1 MVFAPFLIMFRE
13 GLEAALII
21 AILIAYLNKTNKSE
35 FKKYVWGGTGLAIIL
50 SVVIGAV
57 LVFTLGELK
66 GVAEQLFEGVAALL
80 ATVVLTA
87 MIFWMAKN
95 AKNIRTELQQKIDT
109 IVSNKYTIG
118 LAALAFIAVF
128 REGIETV
135 LFLTASYGVDF
146 GGTTLG
152 IILGLIPVLIIA
164 FLLLK
169 GTVKLPLHKFFKYTG
184 VLLIVFAAGLFGF
197 GIHELMEV
205 GEGFGVQFGFLG
217 DHTYDVN
224 PKDATDAF
232 HEKGAVGSVFKA
244 LVGWDGNPENLRVIG
259 YVLYWLII
267 GGYFLRTYK
276 GISFRQTLKVKLGR
290 GYTPVNKE

>member
-21 AILIAYLNKTNKSE
+21 AILIAYLSKTNKSE
-35 FKKYVWGGTGLAIIL
+35 FKKYVWGGAGLAIIL
-50 SVVIGAV
+50 SVIVGAI
-57 LVFTLGELK
+57 LVFTLGELT
-66 GVAEQLFEGVAALL
+66 GVAEQLFEGIAALL

-109 IVSNKYTIG
+109 IVSNKYTLG

-135 LFLTASYGVDF
+135 LFLTASYAVDF

-152 IILGLIPVLIIA
+152 IILGLIPVLVLA
-164 FLLLK
+164 FLLIK

-197 GIHELMEV
+197 GIHELMEA
-205 GEGFGVQFGFLG
+205 GESSGIEFGWFGE
-217 DHTYDVN
+217 HTYDIN
-224 PKDATDAF
+224 PSDVTNVF
-232 HEKGAVGSVFKA
+232 HEKGTVGSVFKA
-244 LVGWDGNPENLRVIG
+244 LVGWDGNPENLRVIV
-259 YVLYWLII
+259 YVLYWLVI

-276 GISFRQTLKVKLGR
+276 GISFRKSVKAKLSRKKV
-290 GYTPVNKE
+290 

>member
-21 AILIAYLNKTNKSE
+21 AILIAYLSKTNKSE
-35 FKKYVWGGTGLAIIL
+35 FKKYVWGGTGAAIVL
-50 SVVIGAV
+50 SLVIGAA
-57 LVFTLGELK
+57 LVFTLGELT
-66 GVAEQLFEGVAALL
+66 GVAEQLFEGIAALL

-95 AKNIRTELQQKIDT
+95 AKNIKTELQQKID
-109 IVSNKYTIG
+109 IVVSNKYTIG

-135 LFLTASYGVDF
+135 LFLTASYAVDF

-152 IILGLIPVLIIA
+152 IILGLIPVLILA

-169 GTVKLPLHKFFKYTG
+169 GTVKLPLQRFFKYTG
-184 VLLIVFAAGLFGF
+184 VILIVFAAGLFGF

-205 GEGFGVQFGFLG
+205 VESAGIDFGWFGA
-217 DHTYDVN
+217 HTYDVN
-224 PKDATDAF
+224 PADATDAF
-232 HEKGAVGSVFKA
+232 HEKGSVGSVFKA

-259 YVLYWLII
+259 YLLYWLII

-276 GISFRQTLKVKLGR
+276 GISFRQTVRSKLGKSKK
-290 GYTPVNKE
+290 V